1 MFHKDRCVVSCARL
15 IAGKRWRAAHTRCLK
30 QAQLWTQA
38 TSDSSHHSLQWSNY
52 QACFVLLMGR
62 HTHARTH
69 PHAHTRG
76 AGQYKYKSEVPGRII
91 KTGLYLSWLRNLA
104 STSLAFSSS
113 VSWIAMETFERWGA
127 CTRITPWGT
136 SACKAIM
143 TLEQSWQQLE
153 HVTPCSALY
162 GKCA

>member
-1 MFHKDRCVVSCARL
+1 MVSCAKPTAGGVKAGSETLLATGSPAHKLPQMNPAHSNRL
-15 IAGKRWRAAHTRCLK
+15 IIK
-30 QAQLWTQA
+30 
-38 TSDSSHHSLQWSNY
+38 S
-52 QACFVLLMGR
+52 VLLFCWEDKILKHFTSPSWWR
-62 HTHARTH
+62 ES
-69 PHAHTRG
+69 AHVR
-76 AGQYKYKSEVPGRII
+76 EWVIPWNDEN

-113 VSWIAMETFERWGA
+113 VSCIAMETFERWGA

-153 HVTPCSALY
+153 HVTLYNALY